1 MAPRASHD
9 VMAAAWCSVK
19 SARAGK
25 VFGIILISH
34 LDRLRQQGSGR
45 IQGRLW
51 RGGPGSMRGRPLG
64 LAALAIQ
71 VLSGLWMGWI
81 YLPGFRGLLNPANQI
96 GLPGKL

>member
-1 MAPRASHD
+1 
-9 VMAAAWCSVK
+9 
-19 SARAGK
+19 
-25 VFGIILISH
+25 
-34 LDRLRQQGSGR
+34 
-45 IQGRLW
+45 
-51 RGGPGSMRGRPLG
+51 MRGRPLG